1 MQPVRLHS
9 STRALCS
16 MRSRMPTTRLSRRR
30 SSSLQCSAL
39 PGVDFVTASGTVT
52 FAAGQTSA
60 TITIEV
66 IGDTA
71 VEGDE
76 LFGVSLSSP
85 TGGATIDDGQGTVTV
100 SERIRKFM
108 LTVVVTFTTVAL
120 QVAGVLLA
128 LAHPPIA
135 LATAILLFVSL
146 LYHKVTSPRLEI
158 V

>member
-1 MQPVRLHS
+1 MERL
-9 STRALCS
+9 AQLLDDLDDLIS
-16 MRSRMPTTRLSRRR
+16 M
-30 SSSLQCSAL
+30 
-39 PGVDFVTASGTVT
+39 
-52 FAAGQTSA
+52 
-60 TITIEV
+60 
-66 IGDTA
+66 IG
-71 VEGDE
+71 
-76 LFGVSLSSP
+76 L
-85 TGGATIDDGQGTVTV
+85 V

>member
-1 MQPVRLHS
+1 MERL
-9 STRALCS
+9 AQLLADLDDLIS
-16 MRSRMPTTRLSRRR
+16 M
-30 SSSLQCSAL
+30 
-39 PGVDFVTASGTVT
+39 
-52 FAAGQTSA
+52 
-60 TITIEV
+60 
-66 IGDTA
+66 IG
-71 VEGDE
+71 
-76 LFGVSLSSP
+76 L
-85 TGGATIDDGQGTVTV
+85 V